1 MNKKS
6 YEILKNIE
14 ILSFIEQ
21 NKLKEYIDFIVDKLN
36 KDKEYKPLATYL
48 NSNWFNQN
56 YDLFNF
62 SILKNY
68 KINEDGENKYLE
80 KFYVTNN
87 ISESLHAKINKYLP
101 KKSTSYEDFSKT
113 MKLIFLD
120 DNFKTVNIIRYYIK
134 TRALI
139 EIINKENLNNAK
151 K

>member
-68 KINEDGENKYLE
+68 KITKM
-80 KFYVTNN
+80 V
-87 ISESLHAKINKYLP
+87 KINIQKNFMLQIIYQNLYMP
-101 KKSTSYEDFSKT
+101 K
-113 MKLIFLD
+113 
-120 DNFKTVNIIRYYIK
+120 
-134 TRALI
+134 
-139 EIINKENLNNAK
+139 
-151 K
+151 